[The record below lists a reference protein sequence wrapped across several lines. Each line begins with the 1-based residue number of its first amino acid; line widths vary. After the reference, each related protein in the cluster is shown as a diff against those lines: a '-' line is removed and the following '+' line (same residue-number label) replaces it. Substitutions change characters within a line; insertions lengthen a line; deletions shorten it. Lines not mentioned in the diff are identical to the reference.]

1 MTTPKIDKEGRVLYF
16 DALDGV
22 SSEIHSCIL
31 DFLRGGGAHPCLKYD
46 DVNDIISV
54 WQGEWIDE
62 YEADIWVLAGIAD
75 EIDNQLNN

>member
-16 DALDGV
+16 DSLDEV

-31 DFLRGGGAHPCLKYD
+31 DFLRGGGSHPCLKYD
-46 DVNDIISV
+46 DANDIISV
-54 WQGEWIDE
+54 WQGEWVDE
-62 YEADIWVLAGIAD
+62 YEANIWVLAEIAD